1 MVAQNRTLCA
11 SAARRISG
19 LLRHRA
25 VGAVTG
31 LLADGVAGVIGLA
44 SCGCRSGSGDRGD
57 LRPAG
62 AQPSLA
68 RIRLMWVSTV
78 RSAMTSRAVVC
89 RLVSP
94 CTMSSAIWRSRRVS
108 GRLRSFSGS
117 RPRGVG
123 LQSGGDPVAAADY
136 AGGRQRWA
144 EFGFG
149 LAGKLVQSGR
159 PGRWR
164 SRRRQLPAALEGDN
178 RSHPRHSQPRPGACR
193 LKQYRPGLI
202 NGFLAQTGSAAR
214 EVLRQAACVKLFG
227 TPARRRPGSGAG
239 WRWRARRAGGRI
251 PTRRPR

>member
-11 SAARRISG
+11 SAARRVSG

-31 LLADGVAGVIGLA
+31 LPADGVAGVIGLA

-108 GRLRSFSGS
+108 VGCVRFQVLGRAAWGYKAAVIRSLRPITRAVGSAGPSSASAWQASSFSQAAQVDGGPVDGNFQ
-117 RPRGVG
+117 RPWKAIT
-123 LQSGGDPVAAADY
+123 D
-136 AGGRQRWA
+136 
-144 EFGFG
+144 
-149 LAGKLVQSGR
+149 
-159 PGRWR
+159 
-164 SRRRQLPAALEGDN
+164 
-178 RSHPRHSQPRPGACR
+178 HIPRHSQPRPGACR
-193 LKQYRPGLI
+193 QLAERRSGLRCEL
-202 NGFLAQTGSAAR
+202 FVRSLA
-214 EVLRQAACVKLFG
+214 
-227 TPARRRPGSGAG
+227 
-239 WRWRARRAGGRI
+239 
-251 PTRRPR
+251 